1 MGLYIKSVND
11 LNKIMEKIDLL
22 IYYINDWYT
31 TFVGEKLSICH
42 KGMFN
47 YDA

>member
-31 TFVGEKLSICH
+31 TDVGEKLSMWH
-42 KGMFN
+42 KGMLN